1 MTSSQTNLRRQT
13 LRVLCLRDARPSLA
27 AIALLALGT
36 SMPAMPTLASELSL
50 GNSLEAT
57 PLVLKDGR
65 IARLSIHTIP
75 FPEDAAALASPTAM
89 ELETLTQ
96 TVATDCFLT
105 AQVIG
110 HVGKTE
116 TDGRDTVDIH
126 RLARA
131 RADTIQ
137 QSLIVNGLPETSIAS
152 VWDWQFM
159 VQDAR
164 ATLWVFQLAA
174 GNDCDNDMLS
184 PPPSA
189 KVVAMEER
197 APAKAAEPKPADLA
211 GARPEAVEQRVVA
224 AAKPPVSAV
233 IKPLPVPVPAAQK
246 AEQRQDHGQSPVV
259 KPAMASAA
267 SVPAPKMP
275 APVQLSAMT
284 TPAQEVDPDGRV
296 VIADSGRLEITF
308 ATNSS
313 YLPKGWSSEL
323 GAFLDRFD
331 SGQRY
336 IVRVQTSI
344 DGDRAVAGTSSE
356 EEAAQYNK
364 WLADRR
370 FERVKAWLL
379 KNSEGSTLQIEPTD
393 VINDG
398 SRRVTIEVNP
408 LG

>member
-1 MTSSQTNLRRQT
+1 
-13 LRVLCLRDARPSLA
+13 
-27 AIALLALGT
+27 
-36 SMPAMPTLASELSL
+36 
-50 GNSLEAT
+50 
-57 PLVLKDGR
+57 
-65 IARLSIHTIP
+65 
-75 FPEDAAALASPTAM
+75 
-89 ELETLTQ
+89 
-96 TVATDCFLT
+96 
-105 AQVIG
+105 
-110 HVGKTE
+110 
-116 TDGRDTVDIH
+116 
-126 RLARA
+126 
-131 RADTIQ
+131 
-137 QSLIVNGLPETSIAS
+137 
-152 VWDWQFM
+152 
-159 VQDAR
+159 
-164 ATLWVFQLAA
+164 
-174 GNDCDNDMLS
+174 
-184 PPPSA
+184 
-189 KVVAMEER
+189 MEER

-211 GARPEAVEQRVVA
+211 GARPETVEQRVVA
-224 AAKPPVSAV
+224 AAKPPVPAV
-233 IKPLPVPVPAAQK
+233 IKPLPAPVPAAQK
-246 AEQRQDHGQSPVV
+246 ADQRQATGQPPVV

-267 SVPAPKMP
+267 SLPAPKMP
-275 APVQLSAMT
+275 APVQMSALT

>member
-1 MTSSQTNLRRQT
+1 MTSSQTSLRRQT
-13 LRVLCLRDARPSLA
+13 LQVLCLRDARPSLA

-36 SMPAMPTLASELSL
+36 SMPSMPTLASELSL

-65 IARLSIHTIP
+65 IARVSIHTIP
-75 FPEDAAALASPTAM
+75 FPEDAAALASTTAM

-211 GARPEAVEQRVVA
+211 GARPETVEQRVVGLVDVDAITLSMARLSQAGGNLDTVTA
-224 AAKPPVSAV
+224 ARAILFAVVSNT
-233 IKPLPVPVPAAQK
+233 
-246 AEQRQDHGQSPVV
+246 VV
-259 KPAMASAA
+259 KGGFVMVAGSAN
-267 SVPAPKMP
+267 
-275 APVQLSAMT
+275 LR
-284 TPAQEVDPDGRV
+284 RV
-296 VIADSGRLEITF
+296 I
-308 ATNSS
+308 
-313 YLPKGWSSEL
+313 LPGLILIL
-323 GAFLDRFD
+323 GAALISAFVL
-331 SGQRY
+331 
-336 IVRVQTSI
+336 IN
-344 DGDRAVAGTSSE
+344 AG
-356 EEAAQYNK
+356 
-364 WLADRR
+364 
-370 FERVKAWLL
+370 
-379 KNSEGSTLQIEPTD
+379 
-393 VINDG
+393 
-398 SRRVTIEVNP
+398 
-408 LG
+408 